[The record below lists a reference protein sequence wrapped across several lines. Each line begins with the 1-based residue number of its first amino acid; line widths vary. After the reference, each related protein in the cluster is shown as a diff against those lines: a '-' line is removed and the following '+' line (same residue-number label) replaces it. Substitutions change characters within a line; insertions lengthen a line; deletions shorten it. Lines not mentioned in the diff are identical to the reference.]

1 MNFKEYQLD
10 ATRTCSDLGSLKLN
24 LSHMILG
31 IVSENEEFLKAMVE
45 DDIINAREEQCDQMW
60 YIANYCTYRGFDLTE
75 VVGDINRGLE
85 DFITE
90 DWEGV
95 LPTWDVFSSKLAD
108 YVKKFIAYDKELDE
122 ELEKKAL
129 KAIIWSLTI
138 EDTGLNFEVDL
149 QKNIDK
155 LKVRFPEKF
164 NTVDALNRDLDKERK
179 ILES

>member
-10 ATRTCSDLGSLKLN
+10 ATRTCADLGSLKLN

-60 YIANYCTYRGFDLTE
+60 YVANYCTYRGFDLTE
-75 VVGDINRGLE
+75 VIGDIDKGFE
-85 DFITE
+85 DFITD

-95 LPTWDVFSSKLAD
+95 VPTWDVFSSKLAD

-129 KAIIWSLTI
+129 RAIVWSLTI
-138 EDTGLNFEVDL
+138 EDTGLDFEVDL

-155 LKVRFPEKF
+155 LRARFPEKF